1 MYYDISGK
9 NSDSSKVSF
18 KFYGDDAE
26 HELDYSSCQDTGGQT
41 FSWGLITRLLKLI
54 IDFTVVQIQDK
65 FQIEFRHSSFYG
77 VPELKNELSIDLQK
91 RVLTK
96 SAHFNC
102 GTL

>member
-1 MYYDISGK
+1 MLRYFARTDHHAFRFPKPVSLISYHH
-9 NSDSSKVSF
+9 F
-18 KFYGDDAE
+18 KF
-26 HELDYSSCQDTGGQT
+26 T
-41 FSWGLITRLLKLI
+41 FVFKKVLI

-77 VPELKNELSIDLQK
+77 VPDLKNVNSIDLEK

-96 SAHFNC
+96 SVYFNC

>member
-1 MYYDISGK
+1 MAPYVLYGNLYCTIYR
-9 NSDSSKVSF
+9 NYCKVRLNLR
-18 KFYGDDAE
+18 YM
-26 HELDYSSCQDTGGQT
+26 Q
-41 FSWGLITRLLKLI
+41 LIVLI

-77 VPELKNELSIDLQK
+77 VPDLKNVNSIDLEK

-96 SAHFNC
+96 SVYFNC

>member
-1 MYYDISGK
+1 MGLK
-9 NSDSSKVSF
+9 NVRS
-18 KFYGDDAE
+18 
-26 HELDYSSCQDTGGQT
+26 
-41 FSWGLITRLLKLI
+41 LIYELI

-77 VPELKNELSIDLQK
+77 VPDLKNVNSIDLEK